1 MQRSILLVF
10 AISTGLALAQGPPP
24 GGPGGGKPAPTNLK
38 VLTPQNY
45 VQVMFS
51 IPAALGV
58 RCDFCHNMEDRAS
71 DEKPMKVTARRMM
84 VMVKNINDTTVNGE
98 QKVSCYTCHHGEQK
112 PAAPPAGRG
121 PGGPGGRGPGGP
133 GAPGTP
139 GAPGGPPPAGAP
151 PQ

>member
-1 MQRSILLVF
+1 M
-10 AISTGLALAQGPPP
+10 PP
-24 GGPGGGKPAPTNLK
+24 ATNLK
-38 VLTPQNY
+38 VLTQDNY
-45 VQVMFS
+45 MGVMFS
-51 IPAALGV
+51 IPTALGV

-84 VMVKNINDTTVNGE
+84 AMVKNVNETLFNGE

-121 PGGPGGRGPGGP
+121 PGGPGGPRPL
-133 GAPGTP
+133 
-139 GAPGGPPPAGAP
+139 GAP